1 MNESRDKQLKIHE
14 IFHSLQGESNS
25 SGWRTVFVRLTGCP
39 LRCTWCDT
47 EYAFHGGH
55 WMDYDTIIEEIK
67 KHGTDYV
74 CITGGEPLSQKRV
87 HGLMDRL
94 VEGGFN
100 VSIET
105 AGALPVRDINPA
117 VTKVVDMKAPGSG
130 EDSKNDYNNLD
141 HLSPKDQVK
150 FVIADDTDYQ
160 WSKNLIDKHQLTQK
174 CTVLMS
180 PVADHMP
187 ETELADWIIRDQL
200 DVRFQIQL
208 HKLLWGNKPGT

>member
-1 MNESRDKQLKIHE
+1 MNESRDQQLKIHE
-14 IFHSLQGESNS
+14 IFHSLQGESNT
-25 SGWRTVFVRLTGCP
+25 SGWPTVFVRLTGCP

-55 WMDYDTIIEEIK
+55 WMDFDAIVAEIK
-67 KHGTDYV
+67 KHGTPYV

-87 HGLMDRL
+87 HGLMDLL
-94 VEGGFN
+94 VADNFK

-105 AGALPVRDINPA
+105 AGALPVRDVNPA
-117 VTKVVDMKAPGSG
+117 VVKVVDMKAPGSG

-141 HLSPKDQVK
+141 HLSAQDQVK
-150 FVIADDTDYQ
+150 FVIADDIDYQ
-160 WSKNLIDKHQLTQK
+160 WSKALIEKHQLNKK